1 MCTGHLSDLHLV
13 HKNSPTEP
21 YQIVKVDN
29 KNFYNTTDGGCV
41 PSVETHHVVLL
52 QTKTPA
58 DETLLKI
65 HNDLLAMGI
74 TILPKNDLSGMH
86 FNAWWFLF
94 SCKHW
99 NGKKNYMDG
108 LLLSFFHLCKK
119 STFFKT
125 LRFIKTHIHFFQFV
139 SPKENDDR
147 VKWIF
152 PFFLLEWMWSDDVW
166 NYFWNHMKII

>member
-1 MCTGHLSDLHLV
+1 MCTGHLSDLQLV

-86 FNAWWFLF
+86 FIAWWFLF

-99 NGKKNYMDG
+99 NGKKNYVDG
-108 LLLSFFHLCKK
+108 VLLSFFHLCKK
-119 STFFKT
+119 STFSRRLDLSKHT
-125 LRFIKTHIHFFQFV
+125 FIFFSLSTQKKMMIESNEYFHFFIGMDV
-139 SPKENDDR
+139 VRRYLK
-147 VKWIF
+147 
-152 PFFLLEWMWSDDVW
+152 LLL
-166 NYFWNHMKII
+166 

>member
-125 LRFIKTHIHFFQFV
+125 LKFIKTHISFSLSAQKKMMIGSNEYFHFFYWNGCGQTLFEITFV
-139 SPKENDDR
+139 ITWN
-147 VKWIF
+147 IF
-152 PFFLLEWMWSDDVW
+152 
-166 NYFWNHMKII
+166 